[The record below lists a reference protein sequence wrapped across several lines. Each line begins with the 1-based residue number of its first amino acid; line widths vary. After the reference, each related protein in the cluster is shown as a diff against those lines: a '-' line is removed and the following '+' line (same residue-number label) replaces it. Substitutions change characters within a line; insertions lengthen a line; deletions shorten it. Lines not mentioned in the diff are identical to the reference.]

1 MPQEGR
7 GGEGQLP
14 LLVIYVRRW
23 QRSQAAHAAF
33 AFAFAL
39 VCNPAPAPLPFLSLP
54 SLAARSV
61 LPNENIRA

>member
-1 MPQEGR
+1 MGNAAGGA

-39 VCNPAPAPLPFLSLP
+39 VCNPAPLPFLSLP